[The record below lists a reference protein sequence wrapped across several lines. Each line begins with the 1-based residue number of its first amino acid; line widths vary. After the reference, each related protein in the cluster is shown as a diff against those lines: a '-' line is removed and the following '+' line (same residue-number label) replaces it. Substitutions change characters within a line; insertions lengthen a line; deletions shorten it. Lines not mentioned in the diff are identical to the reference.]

1 MPDKDSL
8 QAYLDSCR
16 LVTARL
22 VESVVRNSQWALSTT
37 PEMEEL
43 FGQWRE
49 IMAHQILNH
58 CPEGTLDPESVA
70 KEIGVTPSTVLSL
83 LLALHRSGEIT
94 LRSIQFEQGPGANRE
109 ICDCLR
115 DNSK

>member
-1 MPDKDSL
+1 MAEKEQL
-8 QAYLDSCR
+8 EAYLDSCR

-49 IMAHQILNH
+49 IMAHQILSH
-58 CPEGTLDPESVA
+58 APEGTLDPEVVA

-83 LLALHRSGEIT
+83 LLSLHRSGEIT
-94 LRSIQFEQGPGANRE
+94 LRSIQFEQGPGTNRE
-109 ICDCLR
+109 ICDCLK
-115 DNSK
+115 DASE

>member
-1 MPDKDSL
+1 MSENDTL
-8 QAYLDSCR
+8 QSYLESCR

-22 VESVVRNSQWALSTT
+22 IESVVRNSQMASSTT

-43 FGQWRE
+43 FNQWRDL
-49 IMAHQILNH
+49 MAHELLSH
-58 CPEGTLDPESVA
+58 CNAEGLDVDRVA
-70 KEIGVTPSTVLSL
+70 ARIGISPSSALSL

-94 LRSIQFEQGPGANRE
+94 IRNVQFERKASPNRE

-115 DNSK
+115 EDS